1 MHLKR
6 LNLAK
11 FAWKHKKV
19 VQTSCGLSQQSSGKN
34 RPRSGFPRRPAGHF
48 WNRYRLVLELAWA
61 DFGCPRCFFWKL
73 SWSCGKFVNCVWKR
87 FSTEII
93 SPLYLYERITTS
105 SEIHLS
111 NKKFNLLLFLP
122 FLLPQAIPTL
132 YCPTLLSTRCSGA
145 VGDLVNPREF
155 SLCSSQMGLLGRRSW
170 VFRAKNEHQIG
181 LVEIC

>member
-1 MHLKR
+1 MGCPSR
-6 LNLAK
+6 A
-11 FAWKHKKV
+11 AV
-19 VQTSCGLSQQSSGKN
+19 RTGLDRVFQGGPQAT
-34 RPRSGFPRRPAGHF
+34 FETDIDWF
-48 WNRYRLVLELAWA
+48 WNWPEPILAVWDA
-61 DFGCPRCFFWKL
+61 FFWKL

-111 NKKFNLLLFLP
+111 NKKSNLLLFLP